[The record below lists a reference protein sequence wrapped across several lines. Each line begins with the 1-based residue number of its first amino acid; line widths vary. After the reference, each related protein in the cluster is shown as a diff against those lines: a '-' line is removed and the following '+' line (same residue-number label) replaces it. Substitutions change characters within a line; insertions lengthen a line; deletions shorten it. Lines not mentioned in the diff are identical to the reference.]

1 MNTSTTVIWLHTFS
15 SNVTDYNHLYFVI
28 KLRNILC
35 NSLLPNTAYNT
46 QKTMVNIKY
55 EILHSMQYAE
65 TQFFTKP
72 QIKSTRP
79 PRRLY
84 CTIWTKTPRGKTE
97 IISCPVWEKKK
108 GTFPQQKRICALFS
122 DVRGKL
128 RPLASCAVN
137 PRTWPRLPQQG
148 NKTAAG
154 SHIC

>member
-1 MNTSTTVIWLHTFS
+1 MNTSTTVMWLHTFS

-72 QIKSTRP
+72 QIKSTRR
-79 PRRLY
+79 PRLLY

-97 IISCPVWEKKK
+97 IISCPVWKKREHFHSK
-108 GTFPQQKRICALFS
+108 NVSALFS
-122 DVRGKL
+122 VMSRGKL